1 MVYVGIDLHRRTSH
15 VAAFD
20 EEGLEVLSRRVT
32 NDPEELRAILRELGG
47 EARVALEAAFGWE
60 WLADLLEDE
69 RVELHLAHPRHTKAI
84 AAARVKTDAVDARTL
99 AHLLRA
105 DLLPEA
111 YVAPRELRVLRELLR
126 HHIALTRLRTALKN
140 RVHALLARQG
150 VQHRRAELF
159 GPSGR
164 RFLGELSLP
173 APTRRR
179 LESLLGLIADFD
191 HELAAVKREIQACA
205 RSDPRV
211 SVLTQIPG
219 VGLFIALLVVAE
231 VGDVSRFPSARHLAS
246 FAGLTPRVRN
256 SGERVRLG
264 SITHQGSAHLRW
276 GLIQAAQTAVQ
287 AEGPLKTTYERIKGR
302 RGSKVAK
309 VAVAR
314 EILTLCYYGL
324 RDGHI
329 RRLQAAAAQANSDLA
344 MASPSRP
351 TG

>member
-1 MVYVGIDLHRRTSH
+1 VVYVGIDLHRRTSH

-20 EEGLEVLSRRVT
+20 EEGLELLSRRVS
-32 NDPEELRAILRELGG
+32 NDPQALRAIFAELGG

-60 WLADLLEDE
+60 WLADLLEAE
-69 RVELHLAHPRHTKAI
+69 GIELHLAHPRHTKAI

-105 DLLPEA
+105 DLLPGA
-111 YVAPRELRVLRELLR
+111 YVAPRDLRELRELLR
-126 HHIALTRLRTALKN
+126 HHIGLTRLRTALKN

-150 VQHRRAELF
+150 IQHRRAELF
-159 GPSGR
+159 GPRGR
-164 RFLGELSLP
+164 RFLSELSLP
-173 APTRRR
+173 APTRSR
-179 LESLLGLIADFD
+179 LESLLALVADFD
-191 HELAAVKREIQACA
+191 RELAAVKQEIQARA
-205 RSDPRV
+205 NDDPRV
-211 SVLTQIPG
+211 AVLTRIPG
-219 VGLFIALLVVAE
+219 VGVFIALLVIAE
-231 VGDVSRFPSARHLAS
+231 VGDVTRFPSARHLAS
-246 FAGLTPRVRN
+246 WAGLTPRVSN

-264 SITHQGSAHLRW
+264 SISHQGSAHL

-287 AEGPLKTTYERIKGR
+287 ADGPLKTTYERIKHR

-324 RDGHI
+324 RDGEI
-329 RRLQAAAAQANSDLA
+329 RRLEAAAARANPHLA
-344 MASPSRP
+344 MASTGRP

>member
-1 MVYVGIDLHRRTSH
+1 VVYVGIDLHRRTSH

-20 EEGLEVLSRRVT
+20 EEGLELLSRRVT
-32 NDPEELRAILRELGG
+32 NDPDVLRAIFAELGG

-60 WLADLLEDE
+60 WLADLLEAE
-69 RVELHLAHPRHTKAI
+69 GIELHLAHPRQTKAI

-111 YVAPRELRVLRELLR
+111 YVAPQELRALRELLR
-126 HHIALTRLRTALKN
+126 HHIGLTRLRTALKN

-150 VQHRRAELF
+150 IQHRRAELF
-159 GPSGR
+159 GPRGR
-164 RFLGELSLP
+164 RFLADLSLP
-173 APTRRR
+173 QATRRR
-179 LESLLGLIADFD
+179 LESLLALIADFD
-191 HELAAVKREIQACA
+191 RELATVKREIEACA
-205 RSDPRV
+205 KNDPRV

-219 VGLFIALLVVAE
+219 VGNFIALLVIAE
-231 VGDVSRFPSARHLAS
+231 VGEVTRFPSPRQLAS

-256 SGERVRLG
+256 SVERVRLG
-264 SITHQGSAHLRW
+264 SISHQGSPHLRW

-287 AEGPLKTTYERIKGR
+287 ADGPLKTFYERIKHR

-324 RDGHI
+324 RDGEI
-329 RRLQAAAAQANSDLA
+329 RRLEAAAARANSALA
-344 MASPSRP
+344 LAPTSGP

>member
-1 MVYVGIDLHRRTSH
+1 VVYVGIDLHRRTSH

-20 EEGLEVLSRRVT
+20 EEGLELLSRRVT
-32 NDPEELRAILRELGG
+32 NDPEVLRALFAELGG

-60 WLADLLEDE
+60 WLADLLEAE
-69 RVELHLAHPRHTKAI
+69 GIELHLAHPRHTKAI

-111 YVAPRELRVLRELLR
+111 YVAPPELGVLRELLR
-126 HHIALTRLRTALKN
+126 HYIGLTRLRTALKN

-150 VQHRRAELF
+150 IQHRRAELF
-159 GPSGR
+159 GPAGATLPR
-164 RFLGELSLP
+164 RPLP
-173 APTRRR
+173 ACLHPPPAREPARPHRRLRPRARGREGRDPRPRQGRPARPRPHPHPRRR
-179 LESLLGLIADFD
+179 PL
-191 HELAAVKREIQACA
+191 HRP
-205 RSDPRV
+205 PRDR
-211 SVLTQIPG
+211 
-219 VGLFIALLVVAE
+219 
-231 VGDVSRFPSARHLAS
+231 GDVTRFPSARHLAS
-246 FAGLTPRVRN
+246 WAGLTPRVRN

-287 AEGPLKTTYERIKGR
+287 ADGPLKATYERIKHR

-324 RDGHI
+324 RDGEI
-329 RRLQAAAAQANSDLA
+329 RRLEAAAARANSAFALA
-344 MASPSRP
+344 PSGGP

>member
-20 EEGLEVLSRRVT
+20 EQGLELLSRRVT
-32 NDPEELRAILRELGG
+32 NDPEVLRAIFAELGA
-47 EARVALEAAFGWE
+47 EAKVALEAAFGWE
-60 WLADLLEDE
+60 WLADLLESEGID
-69 RVELHLAHPRHTKAI
+69 LHLAHPRHTKAI

-111 YVAPRELRVLRELLR
+111 YIAPRELRELRELLR

-150 VQHRRAELF
+150 VQHTRAELF
-159 GPSGR
+159 GPKGR
-164 RFLGELSLP
+164 AFLAELSLP

-179 LESLLGLIADFD
+179 LESLLCLIADFD
-191 HELAAVKREIQACA
+191 RELQTVKREIQACA
-205 RSDPRV
+205 KDDPRV
-211 SVLTQIPG
+211 GVLTRIPG

-231 VGDVSRFPSARHLAS
+231 VGDVTRFPSARHLAS
-246 FAGLTPRVRN
+246 FAGLTPRARN

-264 SITHQGSAHLRW
+264 AISHQGSAHLRW
-276 GLIQAAQTAVQ
+276 GLIQAAQTAVR
-287 AEGPLKTTYERIKGR
+287 AEGPLKATYERIKRR

-324 RDGHI
+324 RDGEI
-329 RRLQAAAAQANSDLA
+329 RRLEAAAARANSSLA
-344 MASPSRP
+344 MASSGGPI
-351 TG
+351 G